1 VNAAGKRWYR
11 QIPPIHGIVMSLSRC
26 LAAAVAATLL
36 ALPAVGPALAGEV
49 SMAGGAIRFHTPDSW
64 QDIMHTEGDPEARV
78 FQVPDPSPTGKNNL
92 ARVTVTVTQAPD
104 VASFD
109 QYRQAADAKARLLPG
124 YRTSGATPAPNEVTY
139 SANENGT
146 EFTYVEHYWFKPGR
160 AIQLRCVRPA
170 KSEAGSKWTAS
181 FDQECSALAAQLKQA
196 GP

>member
-1 VNAAGKRWYR
+1 
-11 QIPPIHGIVMSLSRC
+11 MSLPRC
-26 LAAAVAATLL
+26 LAAAAAAILL
-36 ALPAVGPALAGEV
+36 ALPGIGPALAGEV
-49 SMAGGAIRFHTPDSW
+49 SMAGGAIRFHTPDNW
-64 QDIMHTEGDPEARV
+64 QDIMQTEGDPEARV

-124 YRTSGATPAPNEVTY
+124 YRSSGATAAASEIAY

-170 KSEAGSKWTAS
+170 KSEAGSQWTAA
-181 FDQECSALAAQLKQA
+181 FDHDCHTLAAQLKQA
-196 GP
+196 GA